1 MHAQRRVL
9 ALAATAAL
17 LLTGC
22 AGNTVS
28 PEGAANEGPKELVSV
43 PGFDAATKTITVGSM
58 VPVSGIWAPAAT
70 NIVGSEAY
78 FHRATQPGGPL
89 EGFTVKVKNVDT
101 EYNPSVAVP
110 LYSSLKNDVLMFT
123 NVLGT
128 AINKALLPQLK
139 ADDMLAVPASSDQ
152 KLLTEP
158 NLLPFGPFYGIYHTA
173 ALDYMAND
181 EGKKDAVYCVLA
193 EDSDFGAEVVESFE
207 YATEKLGLTTG
218 ATVRYPNTL
227 QDFTPQ
233 ISKLKSAGC
242 EVVDLGGVGAV
253 VQNAAVRA
261 VQLDFQADWIA
272 GNTAYNASLATGAA
286 ADYIKDNV
294 RFLVTGT
301 EWGDDSAPGQVQME
315 EDIAALDPSA
325 KPMANSYQTG
335 YMAAKTTTAVLERAI
350 ADGDLSREHL
360 LEVAASLGTVDD
372 LGLAGGTFTYG
383 ASPAERRSGSSMS
396 IFTVDSSSP
405 TGLKLK
411 KYGYEST
418 VAAEYNESVAAK

>member
-22 AGNTVS
+22 AGNAVS

-152 KLLTEP
+152 KLLAEP
-158 NLLPFGPFYGIYHTA
+158 NLLPFGPFYGTYHTA

-207 YATEKLGLTTG
+207 FATEKLGLTTG
-218 ATVRYPNTL
+218 ATVRYPGTL

-261 VQLDFQADWIA
+261 VQLDFNADWIA

-315 EDIAALDPSA
+315 EDIAALDPAA

-396 IFTVDSSSP
+396 IFTVDGSSP